1 MAKVFK
7 TLDEQV
13 EILQSKGLI
22 INDIPETKD
31 ILLRE
36 NYFFISG
43 YRMLFMESQ
52 ENKKFLPGTTF
63 DELYSM
69 FQFDRHVRN
78 ILFKNLLIIENNIKS
93 IMAFHLSS
101 RYGIREDEYLNP
113 KNFVLDRKRKKQVD
127 DLLRKMKRQI
137 RINGGQHQ
145 ATMHYSE
152 KYGYV
157 PMWIAVK
164 VLSFGIVSELF
175 QILKPDDQE
184 TVANDFNLAKET
196 LEIYLPVL
204 ANFRNL
210 CAHEDILFEHKAQR
224 NIPDTKYH
232 NLLKIP
238 QVNDEYI
245 YADFKYTTGVFSSNS
260 LEQIIEKG
268 GFNFSKDENG
278 NAVAGSDETS
288 TIKQYLAQM
297 DTDVNS
303 VTYGTVKVNLGL
315 MGLLQKLMDKYTFK
329 DVADSWLKVC
339 YFKVTLGSK

>member
-113 KNFVLDRKRKKQVD
+113 KNFLLDRKRKKQVD

-245 YADFKYTTGVFSSNS
+245 YGKNDLFAIVLILKQMLRKDDFFLLMSELEFEIQILSDRLKTIPVEKVFDRM
-260 LEQIIEKG
+260 
-268 GFNFSKDENG
+268 GFPIN
-278 NAVAGSDETS
+278 
-288 TIKQYLAQM
+288 
-297 DTDVNS
+297 
-303 VTYGTVKVNLGL
+303 YGEIVRL
-315 MGLLQKLMDKYTFK
+315 
-329 DVADSWLKVC
+329 
-339 YFKVTLGSK
+339 

>member
-43 YRMLFMESQ
+43 YRILFMESQ

-245 YADFKYTTGVFSSNS
+245 YGKNDLFAIVLILKQMLRKDDFFLLMSELEFEIQILSDRLKTIPVEKVFDRM
-260 LEQIIEKG
+260 
-268 GFNFSKDENG
+268 GFPIN
-278 NAVAGSDETS
+278 
-288 TIKQYLAQM
+288 
-297 DTDVNS
+297 
-303 VTYGTVKVNLGL
+303 YGEIVRL
-315 MGLLQKLMDKYTFK
+315 
-329 DVADSWLKVC
+329 
-339 YFKVTLGSK
+339 

>member
-13 EILQSKGLI
+13 EILQSTGLI

-245 YADFKYTTGVFSSNS
+245 YGKNDLFAIVLILKQMLRKDDFFLLMSELEFEIQILSDRLKTIPVEKVFDRM
-260 LEQIIEKG
+260 
-268 GFNFSKDENG
+268 GFPIN
-278 NAVAGSDETS
+278 
-288 TIKQYLAQM
+288 
-297 DTDVNS
+297 
-303 VTYGTVKVNLGL
+303 YGEIVRL
-315 MGLLQKLMDKYTFK
+315 
-329 DVADSWLKVC
+329 
-339 YFKVTLGSK
+339 

>member
-245 YADFKYTTGVFSSNS
+245 YGKNDLFAIVLILKQMLRKDDFFLLMSELEFEIQILSDRLKTIPVEKVFDRM
-260 LEQIIEKG
+260 
-268 GFNFSKDENG
+268 GFPRN
-278 NAVAGSDETS
+278 
-288 TIKQYLAQM
+288 
-297 DTDVNS
+297 
-303 VTYGTVKVNLGL
+303 YGAIVRL
-315 MGLLQKLMDKYTFK
+315 
-329 DVADSWLKVC
+329 
-339 YFKVTLGSK
+339 

>member
-7 TLDEQV
+7 NLDEQV

-245 YADFKYTTGVFSSNS
+245 YGKNDLFAIVLILKQMLRKDDFFLLMSELEFEIQILSDRLKTIPVEKVFDRM
-260 LEQIIEKG
+260 
-268 GFNFSKDENG
+268 GFPIN
-278 NAVAGSDETS
+278 
-288 TIKQYLAQM
+288 
-297 DTDVNS
+297 
-303 VTYGTVKVNLGL
+303 YGEIVRL
-315 MGLLQKLMDKYTFK
+315 
-329 DVADSWLKVC
+329 
-339 YFKVTLGSK
+339 

>member
-93 IMAFHLSS
+93 IMSFHLSS

-245 YADFKYTTGVFSSNS
+245 YGKNDLFAIVLILKQMLRKDDFFLLMSELEFEIQILSDRLKTIPVEKVFDRM
-260 LEQIIEKG
+260 
-268 GFNFSKDENG
+268 GFPIN
-278 NAVAGSDETS
+278 
-288 TIKQYLAQM
+288 
-297 DTDVNS
+297 
-303 VTYGTVKVNLGL
+303 YGEIVRL
-315 MGLLQKLMDKYTFK
+315 
-329 DVADSWLKVC
+329 
-339 YFKVTLGSK
+339 

>member
-63 DELYSM
+63 DEIYSM

-145 ATMHYSE
+145 ATMHYTE

-245 YADFKYTTGVFSSNS
+245 YGKNDLFAIVLILKQMLRKDDFFLLMSELEFEIQILSDRLKTIPVEKVFDRM
-260 LEQIIEKG
+260 
-268 GFNFSKDENG
+268 GFPIN
-278 NAVAGSDETS
+278 
-288 TIKQYLAQM
+288 
-297 DTDVNS
+297 
-303 VTYGTVKVNLGL
+303 YGEIVRL
-315 MGLLQKLMDKYTFK
+315 
-329 DVADSWLKVC
+329 
-339 YFKVTLGSK
+339 

>member
-184 TVANDFNLAKET
+184 TVANDFNLAKES

-245 YADFKYTTGVFSSNS
+245 YGKNDLFAIVLILKQMLRKDDFFLLMSELEFEIQILSDRLKTIPVEKVFDRM
-260 LEQIIEKG
+260 
-268 GFNFSKDENG
+268 GFPIN
-278 NAVAGSDETS
+278 
-288 TIKQYLAQM
+288 
-297 DTDVNS
+297 
-303 VTYGTVKVNLGL
+303 YGEIVRL
-315 MGLLQKLMDKYTFK
+315 
-329 DVADSWLKVC
+329 
-339 YFKVTLGSK
+339 

>member
-145 ATMHYSE
+145 ATMHYTE

-245 YADFKYTTGVFSSNS
+245 YGKNDLFAIVLILKQMLRKDDFFLLMSELEFEIQILSDRLKTIPVEKVFDRM
-260 LEQIIEKG
+260 
-268 GFNFSKDENG
+268 GFPIN
-278 NAVAGSDETS
+278 
-288 TIKQYLAQM
+288 
-297 DTDVNS
+297 
-303 VTYGTVKVNLGL
+303 YGEIVRL
-315 MGLLQKLMDKYTFK
+315 
-329 DVADSWLKVC
+329 
-339 YFKVTLGSK
+339 